1 VLRRLALLLAAACL
15 LAGCGEEA
23 AGNGQATLW
32 ITRDRGAKV
41 MLDTTVPA
49 GISAMEALRR
59 KADVETRY
67 GGRYVQAID
76 GIEGS
81 LSGQHD
87 WFYFVNGYEAD
98 LSAVDY
104 ELHDGD
110 VLWWD
115 HRSWKGRMREPI
127 VVGAFPEPFLHGW
140 AGKRRP
146 SAIEGASPELEDAL
160 GRLVGVTAA
169 VLLAVCFHVPRRRR
183 WPYLVGTLTAAA
195 VLFVGSPLAARYG
208 GIVYWEGPSVPVIG
222 RLDVTSE
229 ELAEALFQSLRF
241 AAVGLAFAVY
251 ALLLDQDRLLLAGG
265 RLRRSVLAGVEHEV
279 AFGLENLGVAPAEIR
294 GRALE
299 ALAAMGVEGLATRR
313 THELSAGELPRGCVS
328 SALALRPRL
337 LLLDEP
343 TSQLDPEAA
352 EGLLDLLTRLG
363 CAVVISEQR

>member
-67 GGRYVQAID
+67 GGRYVQAIG

-115 HRSWKGRMREPI
+115 HRSWERRMREPV

-140 AGKRRP
+140 NGQRRP
-146 SAIEGASPELEDAL
+146 TVIDGGPERLEAELARVVGTSLGSRGANRLMLVPGSGFRATLAGAPGDPVVFWL
-160 GRLVGVTAA
+160 GRRTA
-169 VLLAVCFHVPRRRR
+169 R
-183 WPYLVGTLTAAA
+183 
-195 VLFVGSPLAARYG
+195 
-208 GIVYWEGPSVPVIG
+208 
-222 RLDVTSE
+222 
-229 ELAEALFQSLRF
+229 
-241 AAVGLAFAVY
+241 
-251 ALLLDQDRLLLAGG
+251 RLL
-265 RLRRSVLAGVEHEV
+265 EHPSIV
-279 AFGLENLGVAPAEIR
+279 RYRYAIP
-294 GRALE
+294 
-299 ALAAMGVEGLATRR
+299 
-313 THELSAGELPRGCVS
+313 
-328 SALALRPRL
+328 
-337 LLLDEP
+337 
-343 TSQLDPEAA
+343 
-352 EGLLDLLTRLG
+352 
-363 CAVVISEQR
+363 